1 MTPGTCVN
9 LLNWPKVLSAVFLQY
24 VFCCNIMDIPAL
36 GDGVNYF
43 ISNTVTNIVSSLHC
57 C

>member
-9 LLNWPKVLSAVFLQY
+9 LLNWPKVLSAVFAVRILLQY
-24 VFCCNIMDIPAL
+24 NDIPAL